1 MRVLVGGGRNY
12 GNWEHVSSV
21 LGAMHAENPFE
32 CVINGGADGADYQAR
47 FWAIRN
53 NVEVITEPA
62 DWEKHG
68 RAAGPIRNERMIEE
82 HAPALVIAFPGG
94 RGTEDMKERARAHKI
109 PVFEAKPG
117 MAKATAD
124 KRSTGR

>member
-1 MRVLVGGGRNY
+1 MRVLVCGGRNY
-12 GNWEHVSSV
+12 GNWEHVRSV
-21 LGAMHAENPFE
+21 LDKMHTENPIE

-53 NVEVITEPA
+53 KVEVITEPA

-82 HAPALVIAFPGG
+82 HAPELVVAFPGG

-109 PVFEAKPG
+109 PVYEAERP
-117 MAKATAD
+117 
-124 KRSTGR
+124 R